1 MKYCYGDI
9 IEMTLKGR
17 TDEKVTVLVYDAAE
31 KASYYKFIIRHEN
44 GSMEYGGENEKT
56 FEKDSRWI
64 GRVDLSP
71 FFGDE
76 FRENLVKH
84 LSSLKKE
91 RNEMNDHIDELT
103 KYLYD
108 R

>member
-9 IEMTLKGR
+9 IETTLINR
-17 TDEKVTVLVYDAAE
+17 ADEKVIALVYDIAK
-31 KASYYKFIIRHEN
+31 KARCYKCIIRHEN
-44 GSMEYGGENEKT
+44 GVMECGCEEET
-56 FEKDSRWI
+56 LFEKDSRWI

-71 FFGDE
+71 FIGDE
-76 FRENLVKH
+76 FRENLLEH

-91 RNEMNDHIDELT
+91 RNERNDRIDELT
-103 KYLYD
+103 KYLYN